1 MDALILAAGYGMR
14 MENLT
19 KDTPKPLL
27 KIKNKTL
34 ISYAIDLIKNMS
46 FDKIYINTHYK
57 HNMLERFISE
67 NYPDITISYEETI
80 LGTGGG
86 IKNIQRNDT
95 VILNTDNLWDQSF
108 ENELKKS
115 IKFFDENK
123 NFDSV
128 LLINSKNNNFDLEV
142 NNEGLINFPSKLCNT
157 SFQGCHIIRKNS
169 LHPYPEIFNIQDFW
183 KDCSLNEKIYGY
195 ETTIINAH
203 VGTKDEYLKYKY

>member
-14 MENLT
+14 MDNLT
-19 KDTPKPLL
+19 KDIPKPLL

-67 NYPDITISYEETI
+67 NYPDISISYEETI

-95 VILNTDNLWDQSF
+95 VILNTDNLWGQSF
-108 ENELKKS
+108 ENELEKS

-123 NFDSV
+123 SFDTV

-142 NNEGLINFPSKLCNT
+142 NNEGLINFPSKLYNT

-195 ETTIINAH
+195 ETTVINTH
-203 VGTKDEYLKYKY
+203 VGTKDEYLKYK

>member
-57 HNMLERFISE
+57 HNMLEKFVSE
-67 NYPDITISYEETI
+67 NYSDISISYEETI

-203 VGTKDEYLKYKY
+203 VGTKDEYLKYK

>member
-57 HNMLERFISE
+57 HNMLEKFVSE
-67 NYPDITISYEETI
+67 NYPDISISYEETI

-195 ETTIINAH
+195 ETTKINAH
-203 VGTKDEYLKYKY
+203 VGTKDEYLKYK

>member
-14 MENLT
+14 MDNLT
-19 KDTPKPLL
+19 KDIPKPLL

-95 VILNTDNLWDQSF
+95 LILNTDNLWGQSF
-108 ENELKKS
+108 ENELEKS

-123 NFDSV
+123 SFDSV

-142 NNEGLINFPSKLCNT
+142 NNEGLINFPSKICNT

-195 ETTIINAH
+195 ETTKINAH
-203 VGTKDEYLKYKY
+203 VGTKDEYLKYK

>member
-14 MENLT
+14 MDNLT
-19 KDTPKPLL
+19 KDIPKPLL

-95 VILNTDNLWDQSF
+95 IILNTDNLWGQSF
-108 ENELKKS
+108 ENELEKS

-123 NFDSV
+123 SFDSV

-195 ETTIINAH
+195 ETTKINAH
-203 VGTKDEYLKYKY
+203 VGTKDEYLKYK

>member
-14 MENLT
+14 MDNLT
-19 KDTPKPLL
+19 KDIPKPLL

-57 HNMLERFISE
+57 HNMLERFVSE

-95 VILNTDNLWDQSF
+95 VILNTDNLWGQSF
-108 ENELKKS
+108 ENELEKS

-123 NFDSV
+123 SFDSV

-142 NNEGLINFPSKLCNT
+142 NNEGLIKFPSKLCNT

-195 ETTIINAH
+195 ETTKINAH
-203 VGTKDEYLKYKY
+203 VGTKDEYLKYK

>member
-14 MENLT
+14 MDNLT
-19 KDTPKPLL
+19 KDIPKPLL

-46 FDKIYINTHYK
+46 FDKIYINPPYK

-67 NYPDITISYEETI
+67 NYPDIIISYEETI

-86 IKNIQRNDT
+86 IKKIQRNDT

-108 ENELKKS
+108 KNELEKS

-123 NFDSV
+123 SFDSV

-195 ETTIINAH
+195 ETTKINAH
-203 VGTKDEYLKYKY
+203 VVTKD

>member
-14 MENLT
+14 MDNLT
-19 KDTPKPLL
+19 KDIPKPLL

-86 IKNIQRNDT
+86 IKNIQKNDT
-95 VILNTDNLWDQSF
+95 VILNTDNLWDRSF
-108 ENELKKS
+108 ESELEKS

-123 NFDSV
+123 SFDSV

-195 ETTIINAH
+195 ETTKINAH
-203 VGTKDEYLKYKY
+203 VGTKDEYLKYK

>member
-57 HNMLERFISE
+57 HNMLERFVSE
-67 NYPDITISYEETI
+67 NYPDISISYEETI

-86 IKNIQRNDT
+86 IKNIQKNDI
-95 VILNTDNLWDQSF
+95 VILNTDNLWDRSF
-108 ENELKKS
+108 ENDLEKS
-115 IKFFDENK
+115 IKFFEENK
-123 NFDSV
+123 SLDSV

-142 NNEGLINFPSKLCNT
+142 NKEGLINFPSKLYNT

-169 LHPYPEIFNIQDFW
+169 LHPYPEIFKIQDFW
-183 KDCSLNEKIYGY
+183 KECSLNEKIYGY
-195 ETTIINAH
+195 ETTVINTH
-203 VGTKDEYLKYKY
+203 VGTKDEYLKYK

>member
-14 MENLT
+14 MDNLT
-19 KDTPKPLL
+19 KDIPKPLL

-108 ENELKKS
+108 ENELEKS

-123 NFDSV
+123 SFDSV

-169 LHPYPEIFNIQDFW
+169 LHPYPKIFNIQDFW

-195 ETTIINAH
+195 ETTKINAH
-203 VGTKDEYLKYKY
+203 VGTKDEYLKYK

>member
-14 MENLT
+14 MDNLT
-19 KDTPKPLL
+19 KDIPKPLL

-86 IKNIQRNDT
+86 IKNIQRYDT
-95 VILNTDNLWDQSF
+95 VILNTDNLWDRSF
-108 ENELKKS
+108 ENELEKS

-123 NFDSV
+123 SFDSV

-195 ETTIINAH
+195 ETTKINAH
-203 VGTKDEYLKYKY
+203 VGTKDEYLKYK

>member
-14 MENLT
+14 MDNLT
-19 KDTPKPLL
+19 KDIPKPLL

-86 IKNIQRNDT
+86 IKNIQTNDT

-195 ETTIINAH
+195 ETTKINAH
-203 VGTKDEYLKYKY
+203 VGTKDEYLKYK

>member
-14 MENLT
+14 MDNLT
-19 KDTPKPLL
+19 KDIPKPLL

-86 IKNIQRNDT
+86 IKNIQKNDT
-95 VILNTDNLWDQSF
+95 VILNTDNLWDRSF
-108 ENELKKS
+108 ENELEKS

-123 NFDSV
+123 SFDSV

-195 ETTIINAH
+195 ETTKINAH
-203 VGTKDEYLKYKY
+203 VGTKDEYLKYK

>member
-203 VGTKDEYLKYKY
+203 VGTKDEYLKYK

>member
-14 MENLT
+14 MDNLT
-19 KDTPKPLL
+19 KDIPKPLL

-46 FDKIYINTHYK
+46 FDKIYINTHFK
-57 HNMLERFISE
+57 HKMLESFISE

-86 IKNIQRNDT
+86 IKNIQTNDT

-108 ENELKKS
+108 ENELEKS

-123 NFDSV
+123 SFDSV

-142 NNEGLINFPSKLCNT
+142 NNEGLINFPSKICNT

-195 ETTIINAH
+195 ETTKINAH
-203 VGTKDEYLKYKY
+203 VGTKDEYLKYK

>member
-14 MENLT
+14 MDNLT
-19 KDTPKPLL
+19 KDIPKPLL

-34 ISYAIDLIKNMS
+34 ISYAIDLIKKMS

-86 IKNIQRNDT
+86 IKNIQTNDT

-108 ENELKKS
+108 ENELEKS

-123 NFDSV
+123 SFDSV

-195 ETTIINAH
+195 ETTKINAH
-203 VGTKDEYLKYKY
+203 VGTKDEYLKYK

>member
-14 MENLT
+14 MDNLT
-19 KDTPKPLL
+19 KDIPKPLL

-95 VILNTDNLWDQSF
+95 VILNTDNLWDRSF
-108 ENELKKS
+108 ENELEKS

-123 NFDSV
+123 SFDSV

-142 NNEGLINFPSKLCNT
+142 NNEGLINFPSKICNT

-195 ETTIINAH
+195 ETTKINAH
-203 VGTKDEYLKYKY
+203 VGTKDEYLKYK

>member
-14 MENLT
+14 MDNLT
-19 KDTPKPLL
+19 KDIPKPLL

-86 IKNIQRNDT
+86 IKNIQTNDT

-108 ENELKKS
+108 ENELEKS

-123 NFDSV
+123 SFDSV

-183 KDCSLNEKIYGY
+183 KDCSLNEKIYVY

-203 VGTKDEYLKYKY
+203 VGTKDEYLKYK

>member
-14 MENLT
+14 MDNLT
-19 KDTPKPLL
+19 KDIPKPLL

-86 IKNIQRNDT
+86 IKNIQTNDT
-95 VILNTDNLWDQSF
+95 VVLNTDNLWDQSF
-108 ENELKKS
+108 ENELEKS

-195 ETTIINAH
+195 ETTKINAH
-203 VGTKDEYLKYKY
+203 VGTKDEYLKYK

>member
-14 MENLT
+14 MDNLT
-19 KDTPKPLL
+19 KDIPKPLL

-95 VILNTDNLWDQSF
+95 VILNTDNLWDRSF
-108 ENELKKS
+108 ENELEKS

-123 NFDSV
+123 SFDSV

-195 ETTIINAH
+195 ETTKINAH
-203 VGTKDEYLKYKY
+203 VGTKDEYLKYK

>member
-14 MENLT
+14 MDNLT
-19 KDTPKPLL
+19 KDIPKPLL

-86 IKNIQRNDT
+86 IKKIQTNDT

-108 ENELKKS
+108 ENELEKS

-123 NFDSV
+123 SFDSV

-195 ETTIINAH
+195 ETTKINAH
-203 VGTKDEYLKYKY
+203 VGTKDEYLKYK

>member
-14 MENLT
+14 MDNLT
-19 KDTPKPLL
+19 KDIPKPLL

-67 NYPDITISYEETI
+67 NYPDISISYEETI

-108 ENELKKS
+108 ENELEKS

-123 NFDSV
+123 SFDSV

-183 KDCSLNEKIYGY
+183 KDCSSNEKIYGY

-203 VGTKDEYLKYKY
+203 VGTKDEYLKYK

>member
-123 NFDSV
+123 SFDSV

-203 VGTKDEYLKYKY
+203 VGTKDEYLKYK

>member
-14 MENLT
+14 MDNLT
-19 KDTPKPLL
+19 KDIPKPLL

-57 HNMLERFISE
+57 HIMLERFVSE
-67 NYPDITISYEETI
+67 NYPDISISYEETI

-86 IKNIQRNDT
+86 IKNIQKNDI
-95 VILNTDNLWDQSF
+95 VILNTDNLWDRSF
-108 ENELKKS
+108 ENDLEKS

-123 NFDSV
+123 SLDSV

-142 NNEGLINFPSKLCNT
+142 NKEGLINFPSKLYNT

-195 ETTIINAH
+195 ETTVINTH
-203 VGTKDEYLKYKY
+203 VGTKDEYLKYK

>member
-14 MENLT
+14 MDNLT
-19 KDTPKPLL
+19 KDIPKPLL

-67 NYPDITISYEETI
+67 NYPDITISYKETI

-86 IKNIQRNDT
+86 IKKIQTNDT

-108 ENELKKS
+108 ENELEKS

-123 NFDSV
+123 SFDSV

-195 ETTIINAH
+195 ETTKINAH
-203 VGTKDEYLKYKY
+203 VGTKDEYLKYK

>member
-14 MENLT
+14 MDNLT
-19 KDTPKPLL
+19 KDIPKPLL

-34 ISYAIDLIKNMS
+34 ISYAIDLIKKMS

-86 IKNIQRNDT
+86 IKNIQTNDT
-95 VILNTDNLWDQSF
+95 VILNTDNLWDRSF
-108 ENELKKS
+108 ENELEKS

-123 NFDSV
+123 SFDSV

-195 ETTIINAH
+195 ETTKINAH
-203 VGTKDEYLKYKY
+203 VGTKDEYLKYK

>member
-14 MENLT
+14 MDNLT
-19 KDTPKPLL
+19 KDIPKPLL

-86 IKNIQRNDT
+86 IKNIQKNDT
-95 VILNTDNLWDQSF
+95 VILNTDNLWDRSF
-108 ENELKKS
+108 ENELEKS

-123 NFDSV
+123 SFDSV

-142 NNEGLINFPSKLCNT
+142 NNEGLINFPSKICNT

-195 ETTIINAH
+195 ETTKINAH
-203 VGTKDEYLKYKY
+203 VGTKDEY

>member
-14 MENLT
+14 MDNLT
-19 KDTPKPLL
+19 KDIPKPLL

-86 IKNIQRNDT
+86 IKKIQKNDI
-95 VILNTDNLWDQSF
+95 VILNTDNLWDRSF
-108 ENELKKS
+108 ENELEKS

-123 NFDSV
+123 SFDSV

-195 ETTIINAH
+195 ETTKINAH
-203 VGTKDEYLKYKY
+203 VGTKDEYLKYK

>member
-14 MENLT
+14 MDNLT
-19 KDTPKPLL
+19 KDIPKPLL

-86 IKNIQRNDT
+86 IKKIQKNDT

-108 ENELKKS
+108 ENELEKS

-123 NFDSV
+123 SFDSV

-142 NNEGLINFPSKLCNT
+142 NNEGLINFPSKICNT

-195 ETTIINAH
+195 ETTKINAH
-203 VGTKDEYLKYKY
+203 VGTKDEYLKYK

>member
-57 HNMLERFISE
+57 HNMLEKFVSE
-67 NYPDITISYEETI
+67 NYPDISISYEETI

-108 ENELKKS
+108 GNELEKS

-123 NFDSV
+123 SFDSV

-142 NNEGLINFPSKLCNT
+142 NNEGLINFPSKICNT

-203 VGTKDEYLKYKY
+203 VGTKDEYLKYK

>member
-14 MENLT
+14 MDNLT

-67 NYPDITISYEETI
+67 NYPDISISYEETI

-108 ENELKKS
+108 ENELEKS

-123 NFDSV
+123 SFDSV

-203 VGTKDEYLKYKY
+203 VGTKDEYLKYK

>member
-57 HNMLERFISE
+57 HNMLKRFISE
-67 NYPDITISYEETI
+67 NYPDISISYEETI

-95 VILNTDNLWDQSF
+95 VILNTDNLWGQSF
-108 ENELKKS
+108 ENELEKS

-123 NFDSV
+123 SFDTV

-142 NNEGLINFPSKLCNT
+142 NNEGLINFPSKLYNT

-169 LHPYPEIFNIQDFW
+169 LHPYPEISNIQDFW

-195 ETTIINAH
+195 ETTVINTH
-203 VGTKDEYLKYKY
+203 VGTKDEYLKYK

>member
-14 MENLT
+14 MDNLT
-19 KDTPKPLL
+19 KDIPKPLL

-86 IKNIQRNDT
+86 IKNIQTNDT
-95 VILNTDNLWDQSF
+95 VILNTDNLWDRSF
-108 ENELKKS
+108 ENELEKS

-123 NFDSV
+123 SFDSV

-142 NNEGLINFPSKLCNT
+142 NNEGLINFPSKICNT

-195 ETTIINAH
+195 ETTKINAH
-203 VGTKDEYLKYKY
+203 VGTKDEYLKYK

>member
-14 MENLT
+14 MDNLT
-19 KDTPKPLL
+19 KDIPKPLL

-57 HNMLERFISE
+57 HNMIERFISE

-86 IKNIQRNDT
+86 IKNIQTNDT
-95 VILNTDNLWDQSF
+95 VILNTDNLWDESF
-108 ENELKKS
+108 KNELEKS

-123 NFDSV
+123 SFDSV

-142 NNEGLINFPSKLCNT
+142 NNEGLINFPSKICNT

-195 ETTIINAH
+195 ETTKINAH
-203 VGTKDEYLKYKY
+203 VGTKDEYLKYK

>member
-14 MENLT
+14 MDNLT
-19 KDTPKPLL
+19 KDIPKPLL

-86 IKNIQRNDT
+86 IKNIQTNDT

-108 ENELKKS
+108 ENELEKS

-123 NFDSV
+123 SFDSV

-142 NNEGLINFPSKLCNT
+142 NNEGLISFPSKFCNT

-195 ETTIINAH
+195 ETTKINAH
-203 VGTKDEYLKYKY
+203 VGTKDEYLKYK

>member
-14 MENLT
+14 MDNLT
-19 KDTPKPLL
+19 KDIPKPLL

-57 HNMLERFISE
+57 HNMLERFVSE
-67 NYPDITISYEETI
+67 NYPDISISYEETI
-80 LGTGGG
+80 LGTGGV
-86 IKNIQRNDT
+86 IKKIQKNDT

-108 ENELKKS
+108 ENELEKS

-123 NFDSV
+123 SFDSV

-142 NNEGLINFPSKLCNT
+142 NNEGLINFPSKICNT

-195 ETTIINAH
+195 ETTKINAH
-203 VGTKDEYLKYKY
+203 VGTKDEYLKYK

>member
-14 MENLT
+14 MDNLT
-19 KDTPKPLL
+19 KDIPKPLL

-86 IKNIQRNDT
+86 IKNIQTNDT
-95 VILNTDNLWDQSF
+95 VVLNTDNLWDQSF
-108 ENELKKS
+108 ENELEMS

-123 NFDSV
+123 SFDSV

-195 ETTIINAH
+195 ETTKINAH
-203 VGTKDEYLKYKY
+203 VGTKDEYLKYK

>member
-14 MENLT
+14 MDNLT
-19 KDTPKPLL
+19 KDIPKPLL

-57 HNMLERFISE
+57 HNMLERFVSE

-108 ENELKKS
+108 ENELEKS

-123 NFDSV
+123 SFDSV

-195 ETTIINAH
+195 ETTKINAH
-203 VGTKDEYLKYKY
+203 VGTKDEYLKYK